1 MKKVFL
7 SSLLCSCFLVISVVL
22 WTGKAYA
29 PPPGCSP
36 VANNLNIC
44 TNNLNLC
51 TASLTTC
58 TGDLST
64 CDDSLTTC
72 TDDLAACEA
81 NPEVFPDGYGNPDA
95 FGVSGHG
102 PALSYTDNL
111 DGTFT
116 DNNTNYIWEIKT
128 NVVGSIHNVNNSTYT
143 WTDTCPGTIDEV
155 SDPDGTLFTEFLDT
169 LNNKCSNETTAC
181 TTNADCEVV
190 LGVGA
195 KCGFAGHRDWRIPN
209 VKELQ
214 SIVDYTRYGP
224 SPSGSSNVPGL
235 TRTDFYFSATT
246 VAFNTPFA
254 WIVSFGAGGATGGG
268 DVNFSNKCNNG
279 YVRAVRP

>member
-1 MKKVFL
+1 MFFV
-7 SSLLCSCFLVISVVL
+7 SLCFGIIAVLL
-22 WTGKAYA
+22 WTGPAYA
-29 PPPGCSP
+29 PPPGCAP

-58 TGDLST
+58 T
-64 CDDSLTTC
+64 
-72 TDDLAACEA
+72 DDLATCVAESQI
-81 NPEVFPDGYGNPDA
+81 FPGDGYASPDA

-116 DNNTNYIWEIKT
+116 DDNTGLMWEIKDDA
-128 NVVGSIHNVNNSTYT
+128 GGIHDKDTTYT
-143 WTDTCPGTIDEV
+143 WTDTCDGFDVVEL
-155 SDPDGTLFTEFLDT
+155 SDPDGTLFTVFLDT
-169 LNNKCSNETTAC
+169 LNTTCDGAGV
-181 TTNADCEVV
+181 TDCVDDSV
-190 LGVGA
+190 CGGV
-195 KCGFAGHRDWRIPN
+195 CGFAGYQDWRIPN

-214 SIVDYTRYGP
+214 SIVDYTRFNP
-224 SPSGSSNVPGL
+224 SSMLPGL
-235 TRTDFYFSATT
+235 TRTDFYWSATT

-254 WIVSFGAGGATGGG
+254 WIVSFGAGGVDGGG
-268 DVNFSNKCNNG
+268 NVNLSNKCNNG

>member
-29 PPPGCSP
+29 PPPGCAP

-44 TNNLNLC
+44 TNNLDLC
-51 TASLTTC
+51 TA
-58 TGDLST
+58 
-64 CDDSLTTC
+64 SLTTC

-81 NPEVFPDGYGNPDA
+81 GTQVFPGDGYGSPDA

-102 PALSYTDNL
+102 PALSYSQPGTP

-116 DNNTNYIWEIKT
+116 DDNTGLMWEIKDDA
-128 NVVGSIHNVNNSTYT
+128 GGIHDKDTTYT
-143 WTDTCPGTIDEV
+143 WTDTCEGFDLVEL
-155 SDPDGTLFTEFLDT
+155 SDPDGTLFTMFLDT
-169 LNNKCSNETTAC
+169 LNTTCDGAGV
-181 TTNADCEVV
+181 TDCVDDSGC
-190 LGVGA
+190 GVGEV
-195 KCGFAGHRDWRIPN
+195 CGFAGYQDWRIPN

-214 SIVDYTRYGP
+214 SIVDYSVFNP
-224 SPSGSSNVPGL
+224 SSSVPGL
-235 TRTDFYFSATT
+235 TRTDYYLSATT
-246 VAFNTPFA
+246 VAFNPPNTPFA
-254 WIVSFGAGGATGGG
+254 WIVSFGAGGVDGGG
-268 DVNFSNKCNNG
+268 NVNLTNKCNNG

>member
-7 SSLLCSCFLVISVVL
+7 SSMLCSCFLVISVVL

-29 PPPGCSP
+29 PPPGCAP

-44 TNNLNLC
+44 TNNLDLC
-51 TASLTTC
+51 TA
-58 TGDLST
+58 
-64 CDDSLTTC
+64 SLTTC

-81 NPEVFPDGYGNPDA
+81 GAQVFPGDGYASTDA

-102 PALSYTDNL
+102 PALHYTDHG

-116 DNNTNYIWEIKT
+116 DDNTGFMWEKKD
-128 NVVGSIHNVNNSTYT
+128 NESGIHDKDTTYT
-143 WTDTCPGTIDEV
+143 WTDTCVGFDVVEL
-155 SDPDGTLFTEFLDT
+155 SDPDGTLFTMFLDT
-169 LNNKCSNETTAC
+169 LNTTCDGAGV
-181 TTNADCEVV
+181 TDCVDDSV
-190 LGVGA
+190 CGVGV
-195 KCGFAGHRDWRIPN
+195 CGFAGYQDWRIPN

-214 SIVDYTRYGP
+214 SIVDYSVFNP
-224 SPSGSSNVPGL
+224 SSSVPGL
-235 TRTDFYFSATT
+235 TRTAYYFSATT

-254 WIVSFGAGGATGGG
+254 WVVSFGGDGVNIGIRNQGG
-268 DVNFSNKCNNG
+268 NL